1 MTPEA
6 AVEAARRLAEA
17 RRTGTLIAELP
28 AHCAPQN
35 LGEAYR
41 VQGAFTA
48 LWGQPI
54 AAWKAGATAKAIQA
68 KLGIDGPFLGPVFM
82 PDIIASPA
90 AVPSRR
96 FPHLCVESEFAFR
109 IGRALSPREDGYC
122 LEEVVDAVDALVPA
136 IEIISP
142 RFAKL
147 PLDRIALGVAD
158 CGLNG
163 ALVLGSPLTDWRGVD
178 LAAHKVKLAIGGKPR
193 TEGTGANVL
202 GDPLVSL
209 DWTVN
214 TLTRGGVG
222 LTAGQLISTGS
233 CTGMEFA
240 SAGDTAVADF
250 GRLGSVSVTFAGT
263 A

>member
-6 AVEAARRLAEA
+6 VAEAARHLAEA
-17 RRTGTLIAELP
+17 RRTGARLADLP
-28 AHCAPQN
+28 SRCVPKD

-48 LWGQPI
+48 LWGEPI
-54 AAWKAGATAKAIQA
+54 AAWKAGATAKAVQA
-68 KLGIDGPFLGPVFM
+68 KFGIDGPFLGPVFR
-82 PDIIASPA
+82 PDVLASPA
-90 AVPSRR
+90 EVATAR

-109 IGRALSPREDGYC
+109 FARALPAREDGYC
-122 LEEVVDAVDALVPA
+122 REEVIDAVDALVPA

-142 RFAKL
+142 RLAKL

-163 ALVLGSPLTDWRGVD
+163 GLVLGIPVADWRAID
-178 LAAHKVKLAIGGKPR
+178 LVTHKVKLAIAGKPR
-193 TEGTGANVL
+193 AEGTGANVL

-209 DWTVN
+209 EWTIN

-222 LTAGQLISTGS
+222 VTAGQLVSTGS

-240 SAGDTAVADF
+240 SPGETAVADF
-250 GRLGSVSVTFAGT
+250 GPLGSVSVTFTGA